1 MQGSNDMEA
10 FFSKE
15 IQDGLDKARVD
26 SLKRA
31 SRVRVAVGGDIYP
44 VLRLWK
50 SGFAVEEDAPDL
62 RGLVDVYD
70 GSVHLMQCL
79 IIASDTEQGERRYE
93 FKRATAVADKPA
105 LDFVVAK
112 NRPAGLIADG
122 RRVTA
127 GR

>member
-1 MQGSNDMEA
+1 MEA

-15 IQDGLDKARVD
+15 IQDGLDKARVA

-31 SRVRVAVGGDIYP
+31 SRLRVAVGGDVHP

-50 SGFAVEEDAPDL
+50 SGFSIETEAPDL
-62 RGLVDVYD
+62 RGLVNLYD

-79 IIASDTEQGERRYE
+79 IIASDAAPHERRYE

-105 LDFVVAK
+105 LDFEVA
-112 NRPAGLIADG
+112 RDAPTGLIED
-122 RRVTA
+122 RR
-127 GR
+127 